1 MNMHEEI
8 VAVATELHRVK
19 RGRGRG
25 YDRDDWR
32 DAEEIVLLKHAGQ
45 DIEEPE
51 EVEDEHFFEGIAL
64 GMRKETFAPRKGSA
78 GETEEPEETSVN
90 EEMS

>member
-1 MNMHEEI
+1 MIMTMHDEI
-8 VAVATELHRVK
+8 AAVASELHQVK

-25 YDRDDWR
+25 YDRTDWL

-51 EVEDEHFFEGIAL
+51 EEEDEHFFEGVAL
-64 GMRKETFAPRKGSA
+64 GMRKETFAQRKGIA
-78 GETEEPEETSVN
+78 EETEETYVN

>member
-1 MNMHEEI
+1 MTMTMHDEI
-8 VAVATELHRVK
+8 SAVATELHKVK

-25 YDRDDWR
+25 YDRIDWR

-45 DIEEPE
+45 DVEEPE
-51 EVEDEHFFEGIAL
+51 EEEDEHFFEGVAL
-64 GMRKETFAPRKGSA
+64 GMRKDTFAPRKVSA
-78 GETEEPEETSVN
+78 EETEETDVN

>member
-1 MNMHEEI
+1 MTMHDEI
-8 VAVATELHRVK
+8 VSIATALHKSK

-25 YDRDDWR
+25 YDRTDLR

-51 EVEDEHFFEGIAL
+51 EEEDELFIEGVAL
-64 GMRKETFAPRKGSA
+64 GMRKETFAPGKASA
-78 GETEEPEETSVN
+78 EEEAYVN

>member
-1 MNMHEEI
+1 MNVMHEEM
-8 VAVATELHRVK
+8 VSVATELHKVK
-19 RGRGRG
+19 RSRGRG
-25 YDRDDWR
+25 YDRTDWR

-51 EVEDEHFFEGIAL
+51 EEEDEHFFEGVAL
-64 GMRKETFAPRKGSA
+64 GMRKETFAPRKVSA
-78 GETEEPEETSVN
+78 EEEVYVN

>member
-1 MNMHEEI
+1 MNMHDEI
-8 VAVATELHRVK
+8 ATVAAEMHKVK
-19 RGRGRG
+19 RSYGNG

-45 DIEEPE
+45 DLEEPE
-51 EVEDEHFFEGIAL
+51 EEEDEHFFEGVAL

-78 GETEEPEETSVN
+78 EETEETDVN

>member
-1 MNMHEEI
+1 MNIMHDEM
-8 VAVATELHRVK
+8 VAVATELHKGK
-19 RGRGRG
+19 RSRGRG
-25 YDRDDWR
+25 YDRADWR

-51 EVEDEHFFEGIAL
+51 EEEDEHFFEGVAL
-64 GMRKETFAPRKGSA
+64 GMRKETFAPRKVSA
-78 GETEEPEETSVN
+78 EEEAYVN

>member
-1 MNMHEEI
+1 MNIMHDEM

-19 RGRGRG
+19 RSHGRR
-25 YDRDDWR
+25 YDRNDWR

-51 EVEDEHFFEGIAL
+51 EEEDEHFFEGIAL
-64 GMRKETFAPRKGSA
+64 GMKKETFSPRKVSA
-78 GETEEPEETSVN
+78 EEEVYVN

>member
-1 MNMHEEI
+1 MTMQDEI
-8 VAVATELHRVK
+8 VAVAKELHKGK
-19 RGRGRG
+19 RSRGSG
-25 YDRDDWR
+25 YDRADLR

-51 EVEDEHFFEGIAL
+51 EAEDEHFFEGVAL
-64 GMRKETFAPRKGSA
+64 GMRKETFAPRKVS
-78 GETEEPEETSVN
+78 PEEEAYVN

>member
-1 MNMHEEI
+1 MTMHDEI
-8 VAVATELHRVK
+8 VAVATDLHKVK
-19 RGRGRG
+19 GSRGRG
-25 YDRDDWR
+25 YDRNDWR

-51 EVEDEHFFEGIAL
+51 EEEDEHFFERVAL
-64 GMRKETFAPRKGSA
+64 GMRKETFATRGDRA
-78 GETEEPEETSVN
+78 EETEETYVN

>member
-1 MNMHEEI
+1 MNMHEEMVT
-8 VAVATELHRVK
+8 VAREMHKVK
-19 RGRGRG
+19 GGRGRG
-25 YDRDDWR
+25 YTRGDWL

-51 EVEDEHFFEGIAL
+51 EEEDEHFFEQVTLA
-64 GMRKETFAPRKGSA
+64 MRKETFAPRKGSA
-78 GETEEPEETSVN
+78 VGTEEEGTYVN